1 MKGGHVVAENS
12 QSVERKRR
20 WQSLFASFSGWTL
33 DAMDWMFLALCL
45 PMIGKTFDLS
55 LPSMGLLATATIAG
69 SAIGGMAGGFVADKY
84 GRVRML
90 TWTMTGYAIFTA
102 LCGFAQSFEQLLI
115 LRILVGI
122 FLGGEWGAGASL
134 VSEYWPEKYRARATA
149 FVHSGWAVGYGL
161 ASFFFMNIV
170 PVFGWRALFWVGI
183 IPAIVAVIIRLNVPE
198 PEQWVKSKE
207 LASTNAQS
215 VKTPSSII
223 FSKAYLSR
231 TILATIL
238 SSSMLLAYWG
248 SASWLPSYLL
258 KTQGLSIVSTG
269 IFLILLNAGAFCGH
283 LSLGTLA
290 DKKGRRWTF
299 MIGLGASIIVTIIYV
314 MIKDPQVLLLF
325 GFVFGFFTY
334 GYFGT
339 MGAYLSE
346 LFPVEARAS
355 GVSFTFSAG
364 RFVSMSSPYIIGWI
378 GTAYGL
384 AMGIGVTAAFY
395 LIGMIVTWMLPETR
409 QQVAVAEES
418 QVLSSKA

>member
-1 MKGGHVVAENS
+1 MEAANES
-12 QSVERKRR
+12 LDRKRR

-45 PMIGKTFDLS
+45 PLIGKDFGLS

-69 SAIGGMAGGFVADKY
+69 SGIGGMLGGFVADKY

-102 LCGFAQSFEQLLI
+102 LCGFVQNYEQLLI
-115 LRILVGI
+115 LRIIVGI
-122 FLGGEWGAGASL
+122 CLGGEWGAGASL

-149 FVHSGWAVGYGL
+149 FVHSGWAVGYGF
-161 ASFFFMNIV
+161 ASLLFMLIV
-170 PVFGWRALFWVGI
+170 PVWGWRALFWVGI
-183 IPAIVAVIIRLNVPE
+183 IPAIFAVIIRLHVPE

-207 LASTNAQS
+207 LANTSMQPAES
-215 VKTPSSII
+215 PVSIL
-223 FSKAYLSR
+223 FSKQYLRR
-231 TILATIL
+231 TVLASVFAISAL
-238 SSSMLLAYWG
+238 MAYWG

-258 KTQGLSIVSTG
+258 KAKGLSVVSTG
-269 IFLILLNAGAFCGH
+269 AFLILLNVGAFCGH

-299 MIGLGASIIVTIIYV
+299 IIGMAASVVVTLIYV
-314 MIKDPQVLLLF
+314 MIDDPQVLLLF

-355 GVSFTFSAG
+355 GVSFTFSFG
-364 RFVSMSSPYIIGWI
+364 RFVSMSSPYIIGWL

-384 AMGIGVTAAFY
+384 AFGLGATAIFYVTGTITT
-395 LIGMIVTWMLPETR
+395 LLLPETR
-409 QQVAVAEES
+409 NAAANQVQEVKQA
-418 QVLSSKA
+418 